1 MIKADQNEENLTPS
15 ERTRNKVTGPVRL
28 YFQSTENNKKSK
40 LVKKLLESKDKN
52 DDINFKAG
60 FEFSDLISGQ
70 ILLPNKSNELEEK
83 LFQYGKQI
91 NKKCGE
97 LEINV
102 KFSNTFC
109 VHYTLPSFEKHESI
123 IFEGVQMPA

>member
-15 ERTRNKVTGPVRL
+15 ERIRNKVTGPVRL

-52 DDINFKAG
+52 DDINVKAG

-109 VHYTLPSFEKHESI
+109 VHYTLPSFEKH
-123 IFEGVQMPA
+123 

>member
-52 DDINFKAG
+52 DDINVKAG
-60 FEFSDLISGQ
+60 FEFSDLISA
-70 ILLPNKSNELEEK
+70 LK
-83 LFQYGKQI
+83 
-91 NKKCGE
+91 
-97 LEINV
+97 
-102 KFSNTFC
+102 
-109 VHYTLPSFEKHESI
+109 
-123 IFEGVQMPA
+123 